1 MHFKQGKK
9 WRKMKKLLFIL
20 GILIIL
26 DITYF
31 SFVNQ
36 GTPLTVNYKPL
47 IGDIQVGSGL
57 LYLFM
62 GAYGAIGGAL
72 LVYSRLLALKERLKG
87 LERKA
92 EKTSII
98 SEESQDKVKA
108 LQAKIDTLEAALKE
122 ALKKNK

>member
-1 MHFKQGKK
+1 
-9 WRKMKKLLFIL
+9 MKKLLLIL

-26 DITYF
+26 DIAYF
-31 SFVNQ
+31 SYINQ
-36 GTPLTVNYKPL
+36 GTSLTVNYKPL
-47 IGDIQVGSGL
+47 IGDMQVGSGL
-57 LYLFM
+57 VYFFM
-62 GAYGAIGGAL
+62 GVYGAIGGAL

-87 LERKA
+87 LERKT
-92 EKTSII
+92 EKSSII